1 MITFTIKHY
10 TELSTGELYE
20 LLKLRAAV
28 FVVEQNCPYQDCDDK
43 DKTCWHLLGYEHQE
57 LIAYARLL
65 PYGLSY
71 DKYCSIGRVA
81 VSLTSRDKNYGR
93 LLMAAAI
100 GHCEKEFGTDIKISA
115 QAYLEKFY
123 RELGFVT
130 VSETYLEDD
139 IPHIAMVRNKH

>member
-1 MITFTIKHY
+1 MITFTIKHF
-10 TELSTGELYE
+10 TDLSTNELYE
-20 LLKLRAAV
+20 LLKFRAEV

-43 DKTCWHLLGYEHQE
+43 DKFCWHLLGYEKGK

-71 DKYCSIGRVA
+71 ENYCSIGRVA
-81 VSLTSRDKNYGR
+81 VSLTCRNKNYGR

-100 GHCEKEFGTDIKISA
+100 DHCEKEFGTEIKISA
-115 QAYLEKFY
+115 QAYLENFY

-130 VSETYLEDD
+130 VSEPYLEDE
-139 IPHIAMVRNKH
+139 IPHIAMLRK